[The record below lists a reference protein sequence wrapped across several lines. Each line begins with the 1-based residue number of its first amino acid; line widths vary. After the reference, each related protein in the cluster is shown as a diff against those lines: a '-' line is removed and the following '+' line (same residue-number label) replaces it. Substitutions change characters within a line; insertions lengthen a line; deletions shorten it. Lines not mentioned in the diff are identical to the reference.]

1 MAEVNA
7 TRDCVVCGAT
17 FPRKGKTLSCSDACK
32 HARHL
37 EIYKVGSI
45 RSGRLKGPQQLQCK
59 RCGVGF
65 VGVASKVYCSTKCK
79 DAERRETPAWAESTK
94 RKRLKPRKAGARR
107 KRGNRSEELKR
118 YRKRHADKIREKDRA
133 RELVRNPGR
142 KSRDARRVAC
152 AYRRL
157 IDLALSLNASAAKA
171 IAKRAIAEA
180 KAAACA
186 ERGSS
191 DYTVAL
197 KSNPIAYIA
206 AIGRWRAKTF
216 KRKTGKTMIDDGTAS
231 AVAVSLMATK
241 SCLYCACELTDES
254 RTIDHM
260 DPLSEGGTH
269 SASNL
274 CACCSACNNKKG
286 ARGFMQFVAGL
297 SDKHKRRAVA
307 YYERLNRYVQQ
318 WSLSFGMA
326 A

>member
-7 TRDCVVCGAT
+7 TRDCVVCGVE
-17 FPRKGKTLSCSDACK
+17 FPRSGKVLMCSDECRAARK
-32 HARHL
+32 LEHNHASALRNGH
-37 EIYKVGSI
+37 I
-45 RSGRLKGPQQLQCK
+45 KGPQQSQCK

-65 VGVASKVYCSTKCK
+65 VGVASKVYCSKKCK

-142 KSRDARRVAC
+142 KSRDARRVAS

-180 KAAACA
+180 RAAASA

-191 DYTVAL
+191 DYT
-197 KSNPIAYIA
+197 
-206 AIGRWRAKTF
+206 
-216 KRKTGKTMIDDGTAS
+216 
-231 AVAVSLMATK
+231 
-241 SCLYCACELTDES
+241 
-254 RTIDHM
+254 
-260 DPLSEGGTH
+260 
-269 SASNL
+269 
-274 CACCSACNNKKG
+274 
-286 ARGFMQFVAGL
+286 
-297 SDKHKRRAVA
+297 
-307 YYERLNRYVQQ
+307 
-318 WSLSFGMA
+318 
-326 A
+326 